1 MGMGHVPAGPVRQE
15 GQGDDLPRR
24 QHRRAGAVLPDLSGL
39 ARDRARL
46 GALGEEVAARFLAGR
61 GGVVVARNV
70 EVGGGEIDLV
80 VRWADGYAAVEVRT
94 VGPHSG
100 AEDPLDRITEQK
112 MTRVARLARLLAS
125 RYGPMR
131 VDFVGVGIGF
141 ERVTVR
147 WLGDLG

>member
-1 MGMGHVPAGPVRQE
+1 M
-15 GQGDDLPRR
+15 
-24 QHRRAGAVLPDLSGL
+24 
-39 ARDRARL
+39 
-46 GALGEEVAARFLAGR
+46 
-61 GGVVVARNV
+61 VARNV

-94 VGPHSG
+94 VGPDSG